1 MLSPESLGMLI
12 SCENAESAWIML
24 FGFLDV
30 NGKLRKE
37 RFMFY
42 SVRILDE
49 NGILKKVVKEKLLSQ
64 KHCGSFSNK
73 TGRKRKAKRSFN
85 AHFKSNS
92 DPSLV

>member
-1 MLSPESLGMLI
+1 MDYVI
-12 SCENAESAWIML
+12 R
-24 FGFLDV
+24 FLDV

-37 RFMFY
+37 RFTFY

-49 NGILKKVVKEKLLSQ
+49 NVILKKVVKEKLLSQ
-64 KHCGSFSNK
+64 KHWESFSNK

-92 DPSLV
+92 DQSLV

>member
-1 MLSPESLGMLI
+1 MDYVI
-12 SCENAESAWIML
+12 RT
-24 FGFLDV
+24 LDV

-42 SVRILDE
+42 SVRILDKNE
-49 NGILKKVVKEKLLSQ
+49 ILKKVVKEKLLSQ
-64 KHCGSFSNK
+64 KHWKLFSNK
-73 TGRKRKAKRSFN
+73 TGSKHKAKRSFN

>member
-1 MLSPESLGMLI
+1 MDYVI
-12 SCENAESAWIML
+12 RT
-24 FGFLDV
+24 LDV

-37 RFMFY
+37 RFIFY
-42 SVRILDE
+42 SARILDE

-64 KHCGSFSNK
+64 KHWESFSNK

>member
-1 MLSPESLGMLI
+1 MDYVI
-12 SCENAESAWIML
+12 R
-24 FGFLDV
+24 FLDV
-30 NGKLRKE
+30 NGKLRMD

-42 SVRILDE
+42 SVRIRDK

-64 KHCGSFSNK
+64 KYWESFSIK
-73 TGRKRKAKRSFN
+73 TGRKHKAKRSFN

>member
-1 MLSPESLGMLI
+1 MLVGYENGESSMDYVVR
-12 SCENAESAWIML
+12 A
-24 FGFLDV
+24 LDL

-42 SVRILDE
+42 SVRILD
-49 NGILKKVVKEKLLSQ
+49 NNRILKKVVKEKLLSQ
-64 KHCGSFSNK
+64 KYWESFSNK
-73 TGRKRKAKRSFN
+73 TGRKHKAKRSFN